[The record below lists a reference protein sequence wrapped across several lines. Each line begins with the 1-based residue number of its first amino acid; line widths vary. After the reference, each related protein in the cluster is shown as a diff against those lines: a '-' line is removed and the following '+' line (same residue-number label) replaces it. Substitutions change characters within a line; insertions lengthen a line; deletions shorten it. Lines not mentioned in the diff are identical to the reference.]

1 MKKLIST
8 FLAVGI
14 LTSVSLAAASSAHA
28 GGILTDVL
36 VRPWSPALA
45 DAADGVSREV
55 QNRTSD
61 AGVGHQILCG
71 LNCLGANN
79 PIGAPAQ
86 VGAGPNVAMGNRC
99 VTYRGWMSG
108 PYNPVGSPCHVD
120 GPWGSDPGTV
130 MQ

>member
-1 MKKLIST
+1 MTKLISA

-14 LTSVSLAAASSAHA
+14 ATSVVLSAASSAQA
-28 GGILTDVL
+28 GGIGADLFI
-36 VRPWSPALA
+36 RPFSPALA
-45 DAADGVSREV
+45 DAADGVSREI

-61 AGVGHQILCG
+61 AGVGHQLLCG

-79 PIGAPAQ
+79 PIGSPAQ
-86 VGAGPNVAMGNRC
+86 VGPAQNVVMGNRC
-99 VTYRGWMSG
+99 VTYRGWMFG
-108 PYNPVGSPCHVD
+108 PYNPVGSSCHVD